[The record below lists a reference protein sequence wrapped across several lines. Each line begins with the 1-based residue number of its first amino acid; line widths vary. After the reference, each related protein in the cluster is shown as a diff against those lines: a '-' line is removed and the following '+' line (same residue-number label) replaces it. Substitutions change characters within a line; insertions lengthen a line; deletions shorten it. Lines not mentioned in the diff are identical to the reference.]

1 MHRAFLWPVCQRR
14 QRRLV
19 ALGWLWFYAVLG
31 LSSFSTAQTPEDVR
45 EEPRAFGARLAP
57 TALKV
62 HSSTV
67 GDHHAGS
74 LIKPTHP
81 DSGRKRSPRPLET
94 ILAISWMTDVPVSI
108 VAFPVPLIFFTSSEN
123 SSFDDNGLRGP
134 APAADLRRHPDTV
147 TDREHLGKDGG
158 LDKANIAFYPPDC
171 PDDNMAGRGLA
182 MVAGESILKSMFV
195 SLGVLFVSVH
205 FAQGQDACNILS
217 TSQLGQSPVEIIES
231 VDETS
236 PQGTLIDTLTFA
248 ANSINDLTL
257 EYINHEAGDD
267 ASLLNPTSTSIV
279 NGNLQLVLSAAGA
292 VTVQERDGPSGVQQF
307 SLTLKC
313 RVNRNR
319 HEILHPIRVS
329 ITDVNDNRPV
339 FQQPYTADVYEVF
352 HPIRVSV
359 SDIND
364 NRPVFIPASPPATSI
379 SELQAVGTTVLRAQA
394 TDLDIGASGNVQF
407 FVQNNPNDP
416 MADDFFEIPLPAQ
429 GYITLRTQV
438 NYEAA
443 DNTDHQYLLMV
454 TAEDQGTTQLTATQT
469 FTINILDED
478 DLPPAFNPCIRDSL
492 SDPCKPVTYTGEV
505 TSGVNSGAVSNVNPE
520 PVNAFDQ
527 DRDLQQADQTAIK
540 YSIADGS
547 PSTYSDKFQIHE
559 DTGVVSVRQTI
570 NRVDAASYIL
580 KIRAYQEDN
589 PFRLATADMT
599 ITVNPSGN
607 ERPAFD
613 ESNYVGYVF
622 ENAPTGTTVRGS
634 SSAQTPLKIML
645 SDPDVLDGSPAVT
658 VEVTTQPAGNDDK
671 FMVTQGSSTREWYV
685 LANGAL
691 DAETINQYTLTI
703 TARETTGPNP
713 QTSNPSVVTINIQD
727 VNDNTPVFNSGT
739 AGSAAN
745 PLTGAVSIPVAD
757 GTSVALTPGTPQ
769 CSDTDTGSTFTYRI
783 DRVIN
788 GVSNLFN
795 INPNT
800 GDITVAS
807 GAGLVDGRVYT
818 VVIVCSDGLNER
830 QGYVDITVTGTQ
842 NNQPT
847 FPLTQYTTRLG
858 EEAPVNGPVT
868 TVTASDPDGN
878 ILTYSL
884 GTGNTDND
892 FQINQNTGEISVRN
906 TLDYERTPSY
916 TLQVLAT
923 DNGSPATTATATV
936 QIDLT
941 NGNDNSPTFT
951 APANPNQP
959 IEVAEGGQN
968 GDPVQSVQA
977 TDPDGAGSGITYSLL
992 RGGDK
997 FAINPTTGQITRRGP
1012 LDRDDQREIPV
1023 TVQAMDSGGR
1033 IALLDL
1039 TIQLTDVNNKPPV
1052 FQDNEFARRPLS
1064 PPNAEYIVNVDENE
1078 QAMAII
1084 DLEAA
1089 DPDVGATVQYSRD
1102 SVTPNT
1108 GETLFTVNENTG
1120 VLSTTG
1126 PLDFEN
1132 VTPPRYTVVILAEDT
1147 AQAAPH
1153 LSSRT
1158 STATVTV
1165 NIQDKNDFP
1174 PTFEGTPYSFSVRE
1188 DVAIGTSIG
1197 QLSATDADN
1206 PQPQFAYSTYT
1217 DPAVQ
1222 NSDAAAAMFAVDPMT
1237 GDVVTRRN
1245 LASDYAN
1252 INQFPLLVR
1261 VSDEGPPVMTSTGT
1275 VTIEVT
1281 ERGSANAVSFTQSQY
1296 TGTVGENAAA
1306 GTIVAF
1312 TRGIDISPSRS
1323 NVDYTIVSSQTTPPT
1338 SADTTGYFR
1347 IVRPANLN
1355 DPLILETTRA
1365 LDYEEIRQYLLTVQV
1380 APSGS
1385 SGTTGRR
1392 KKRQLAD
1399 NTALVQVDVQD
1410 VNDNTPTFDAPT
1422 YVTGVSEDANLFSS
1436 LVQVRATDRD
1446 SSPFNNFVYKIKSQP
1461 NGQLSPV
1468 ARNFTV
1474 DSSTGVVR
1482 NLVPFR
1488 PGQVGKKFFFN
1499 VEADE
1504 APAQSGG
1511 QTFTGDTS
1519 VVCSA
1524 PRTGMFG
1531 CMWIV
1536 FNNREG
1542 TFGCMW
1548 MVFSTKD
1555 RTFQDVSG
1563 NYVLIERIDAK
1574 KEGNTLDYANCD
1586 VYFYM
1591 IKNGTFDALTRQEAI
1606 SVLEGSRTQVDQLW
1620 RTCDGVPSTDRAR
1633 ASAVSYR
1640 GVQYTGNTSYSGIS
1654 DLQAALIALGVLLF
1668 LLALLALL
1676 WLCCCTRIRKR
1687 TGYQIPP
1694 PYEPPPAPEPVIYEP
1709 EKKEYETQEGI
1720 ATFGH
1725 DMAEPAVDKEVVI
1738 TGEYN
1743 KGYEHADE
1751 AQVGTLSFPPAHDDV
1766 GP

>member
-1 MHRAFLWPVCQRR
+1 MVQLGERHCEQTRLVFQPLGTVTENTLAKMAASTRRSFFLLQSV
-14 QRRLV
+14 LV
-19 ALGWLWFYAVLG
+19 ALVM
-31 LSSFSTAQTPEDVR
+31 SQTV
-45 EEPRAFGARLAP
+45 
-57 TALKV
+57 
-62 HSSTV
+62 
-67 GDHHAGS
+67 
-74 LIKPTHP
+74 
-81 DSGRKRSPRPLET
+81 
-94 ILAISWMTDVPVSI
+94 
-108 VAFPVPLIFFTSSEN
+108 
-123 SSFDDNGLRGP
+123 DD
-134 APAADLRRHPDTV
+134 D
-147 TDREHLGKDGG
+147 
-158 LDKANIAFYPPDC
+158 
-171 PDDNMAGRGLA
+171 
-182 MVAGESILKSMFV
+182 
-195 SLGVLFVSVH
+195 
-205 FAQGQDACNILS
+205 CNILS
-217 TSQLGQSPVEIIES
+217 TSQLGQSPIEIIES

-236 PQGTLIDTLTFA
+236 PQGTLIDTLTFSSS
-248 ANSINDLTL
+248 SINDLTL
-257 EYINHEAGDD
+257 EYINNDPGDD
-267 ASLLNPTSTSIV
+267 ATLLNPTSTSIV

-292 VTVQERDGPSGVQQF
+292 VKVQERDGPGGVQQF
-307 SLTLKC
+307 SLTLRC
-313 RVNRNR
+313 RVNSNR
-319 HEILHPIRVS
+319 HV
-329 ITDVNDNRPV
+329 
-339 FQQPYTADVYEVF
+339 VF

-364 NRPVFIPASPPATSI
+364 NRPAFVPASPGPTSI
-379 SELQAVGTTVLRAQA
+379 SELTAVGTTVLRASA
-394 TDLDIGASGNVQF
+394 TDRDIGASGNVQF

-416 MADDFFEIPLPAQ
+416 LADDFFEIPLPAQ
-429 GYITLRTQV
+429 GFITLKTAV

-443 DNTDHQYLLMV
+443 DNTDHQYLLMI
-454 TAEDQGTTQLTATQT
+454 TAEDQGTSQLTATQT

-478 DLPPAFNPCIRDSL
+478 DLPPAFNPCIRASL
-492 SDPCKPVTYTGEV
+492 SDPCNPVTYSGEV
-505 TSGVNSGAVSNVNPE
+505 TSGVNSGAVSDVNPE

-547 PSTYSDKFQIHE
+547 PSTYADKFQIDE
-559 DTGVVSVRQTI
+559 NTGVVSVRQTI
-570 NRVDAASYIL
+570 NRVDAASYLL

-589 PFRLATADMT
+589 PFRLATADMM

-613 ESNYVGYVF
+613 QANYVGYVF
-622 ENAPTGTTVRGS
+622 ENAPSGTTVRDS
-634 SSAQTPLKIML
+634 SSAQTPLKVML

-658 VEVTTQPAGNDDK
+658 IDVTTQPAGNDDR
-671 FMVTQGSSTREWYV
+671 FSVTQGSSTREWYV

-691 DAETINQYTLTI
+691 DAETTNQYTLTI
-703 TARETTGPNP
+703 TARETSGINP
-713 QTSNPSVVTINIQD
+713 QSSTPSVVTINVQD
-727 VNDNTPVFNSGT
+727 VNDNTPVFNGGT
-739 AGSAAN
+739 AGSSAN

-757 GTSVALTPGTPQ
+757 GTSVVLSPGTPQ
-769 CSDTDTGSTFTYRI
+769 CSDTDTGSTFTYSI

-788 GVSNLFN
+788 GADNLFS
-795 INPNT
+795 INQNT
-800 GDITVAS
+800 GDIRVAS
-807 GAGLVDGRVYT
+807 GAGLTDGTVYT

-842 NNQPT
+842 NNRPT
-847 FPLTQYTTRLG
+847 FPLQQYTTRLG

-868 TVTASDPDGN
+868 MVTARDPDGN
-878 ILTYSL
+878 VLSYSL

-892 FQINQNTGEISVRN
+892 FQINQNTGEITVRN
-906 TLDYERTPSY
+906 QLDYERTPSY

-923 DNGSPATTATATV
+923 DNGSPPTTATATV
-936 QIDLT
+936 QVDLT

-968 GDPVQSVQA
+968 GDPIQSVQA
-977 TDPDGAGSGITYSLL
+977 TDPDGAGSAGITYSLL

-1012 LDRDDQREIPV
+1012 LDRDDQREIPI
-1023 TVQAMDSGGR
+1023 TVQAQDSGGR
-1033 IALLDL
+1033 IGLLDL

-1064 PPNAEYIVNVDENE
+1064 PPNAEYIVNVDEN
-1078 QAMAII
+1078 QPAMSII

-1089 DPDVGATVQYSRD
+1089 DPDVGASVQYTRD
-1102 SVTPNT
+1102 SVTPTT

-1126 PLDFEN
+1126 PLDYES
-1132 VTPPRYTVVILAEDT
+1132 VTPARYTVVILAEDT

-1153 LSSRT
+1153 LNTRL

-1174 PTFEGTPYSFSVRE
+1174 PTFEGTPYSFTARE
-1188 DVAIGTSIG
+1188 DAAIGMSVG
-1197 QLSATDADN
+1197 QLAATDADN
-1206 PQPQFAYSTYT
+1206 PQPQFIYSTYT

-1222 NSDAAAAMFAVDPMT
+1222 NSDAAAALFAVDPMT

-1245 LASDYAN
+1245 LASDYTN

-1261 VSDEGPPVMTSTGT
+1261 VSDEGPPVMSSTGT
-1275 VTIEVT
+1275 VNIEVT

-1296 TGTVGENAAA
+1296 TGTVPENAQA
-1306 GTIVAF
+1306 GTTVAF

-1323 NVDYTIVSSQTTPPT
+1323 NVDYTIVSSETTPAT
-1338 SADTTGYFR
+1338 SEDTTGYFR
-1347 IVRPANLN
+1347 VVRPANLN
-1355 DPLILETTRA
+1355 DPLILEITRA
-1365 LDYEEIRQYLLTVQV
+1365 LDYENIQQYLLTLQV

-1385 SGTTGRR
+1385 S
-1392 KKRQLAD
+1392 D
-1399 NTALVQVDVQD
+1399 NTALVQVNVQD
-1410 VNDNTPTFDAPT
+1410 VNDNAPMFDDGT

-1436 LVQVRATDRD
+1436 LVQVRASDRD
-1446 SSPFNNFVYKIKSQP
+1446 SSPFNNFVYKIKTQP

-1504 APAQSGG
+1504 APAQSASGG

-1519 VVCSA
+1519 VVVVVVNDA
-1524 PRTGMFG
+1524 
-1531 CMWIV
+1531 
-1536 FNNREG
+1536 NRAV
-1542 TFGCMW
+1542 
-1548 MVFSTKD
+1548 MVGNLPPDVCYSCKD
-1555 RTFQDVSG
+1555 NIKRTFQDVSG
-1563 NYVLIERIDAK
+1563 NYVLIERVEAK
-1574 KEGNTLDYANCD
+1574 QDGNTLDYANCD

-1591 IKNGTFDALTRQEAI
+1591 IRNGTFDALTRAQAI

-1633 ASAVSYR
+1633 ASAVVYR
-1640 GVQYTGNTSYSGIS
+1640 GVQYTGSTSYSGIS

-1687 TGYQIPP
+1687 TPGYQIPP
-1694 PYEPPPAPEPVIYEP
+1694 PYEPPPAPEPIIYEP

-1725 DMAEPAVDKEVVI
+1725 DMTEPPAEKEVVI
-1738 TGEYN
+1738 TGQYN
-1743 KGYEHADE
+1743 KAYEHADE
-1751 AQVGTLSFPPAHDDV
+1751 SQVGTLSFPQAHDDV
-1766 GP
+1766 GPNRYSIVDQQTTQL

>member
-1 MHRAFLWPVCQRR
+1 M
-14 QRRLV
+14 V
-19 ALGWLWFYAVLG
+19 ARKRILKLTVVLLG
-31 LSSFSTAQTPEDVR
+31 L
-45 EEPRAFGARLAP
+45 
-57 TALKV
+57 
-62 HSSTV
+62 
-67 GDHHAGS
+67 
-74 LIKPTHP
+74 
-81 DSGRKRSPRPLET
+81 
-94 ILAISWMTDVPVSI
+94 IS
-108 VAFPVPLIFFTSSEN
+108 
-123 SSFDDNGLRGP
+123 
-134 APAADLRRHPDTV
+134 
-147 TDREHLGKDGG
+147 
-158 LDKANIAFYPPDC
+158 
-171 PDDNMAGRGLA
+171 
-182 MVAGESILKSMFV
+182 
-195 SLGVLFVSVH
+195 VLVH
-205 FAQGQDACNILS
+205 FAEGQDDCNILS
-217 TSQLGQSPVEIIES
+217 TSELGQSPIEIIES
-231 VDETS
+231 VAETS
-236 PQGTLIDTLTFA
+236 PQGTLIDTLTFSSA
-248 ANSINDLTL
+248 SINGLTL
-257 EYINHEAGDD
+257 EYINNDPSDD
-267 ASLLNPTSTSIV
+267 ATLLNPTSTSIV

-292 VTVQERDGPSGVQQF
+292 VRVQERDGPGGVQQF
-307 SLTLKC
+307 SLTLRC
-313 RVNRNR
+313 RVNSNG
-319 HEILHPIRVS
+319 HV
-329 ITDVNDNRPV
+329 
-339 FQQPYTADVYEVF
+339 VF

-364 NRPVFIPASPPATSI
+364 NRPIFTPANPAPTSI
-379 SELQAVGTTVLRAQA
+379 SELIAVGTTVLRASA
-394 TDLDIGASGNVQF
+394 TDRDIGASGNVQF
-407 FVQNNPNDP
+407 FVRDNPSDP
-416 MADDFFEIPLPAQ
+416 LADDFFEIPLPAQ
-429 GYITLRTQV
+429 GFITLKTAV

-443 DNTDHQYLLMV
+443 DNTDHQYLLVV

-478 DLPPAFNPCIRDSL
+478 DLPPAFNPCVRASL
-492 SDPCKPVTYTGEV
+492 SDPCNPVTYTGQV
-505 TSGVNSGAVSNVNPE
+505 TSGVNSGAVSDVNPE

-527 DRDLQQADQTAIK
+527 DRDLQQADQTDIK
-540 YSIADGS
+540 YAIVEGS
-547 PSTYSDKFQIHE
+547 PSTYADKFQIDE
-559 DTGVVSVRQTI
+559 NTGIVSVRQTI
-570 NRVDAASYIL
+570 NRVDAASFTL

-589 PFRLATADMT
+589 PFRLATADMM

-613 ESNYVGYVF
+613 QSNYVGYVF
-622 ENAPTGTTVRGS
+622 ENAPTGTTVRDS

-658 VEVTTQPAGNDDK
+658 IDVTTQPAGNDDK
-671 FMVTQGSSTREWYV
+671 FSVTQGSSTREWYV

-691 DAETINQYTLTI
+691 DAETTNQYTLTI
-703 TARETTGPNP
+703 TARETSGTNP
-713 QTSNPSVVTINIQD
+713 QSSNPSVVTINIQD
-727 VNDNTPVFNSGT
+727 VNDNTPVFNGGT
-739 AGSAAN
+739 AGSSAN

-757 GTSVALTPGTPQ
+757 GTSVALTPGSPQ
-769 CSDTDTGSTFTYRI
+769 CSDTDTGSTFTYSI

-788 GVSNLFN
+788 GADNLFN
-795 INPNT
+795 INQNT
-800 GDITVAS
+800 GEVTVAS
-807 GAGLVDGRVYT
+807 GAGLTDGTVYT
-818 VVIVCSDGLNER
+818 VVIVCSDGLNEC

-842 NNQPT
+842 NRRPT
-847 FPLTQYTTRLG
+847 FPLQQYSTRLG

-868 TVTASDPDGN
+868 AVTASDPDGN
-878 ILTYSL
+878 ALSYSL

-892 FQINQNTGEISVRN
+892 FQINQNTGEITVRN
-906 TLDYERTPSY
+906 QLDYERTPSY

-923 DNGSPATTATATV
+923 DNGSPPTTATATV
-936 QIDLT
+936 QVDLT

-951 APANPNQP
+951 SPANPNQP
-959 IEVAEGGQN
+959 IEIAEGGQN

-977 TDPDGAGSGITYSLL
+977 IDADGTGSAGITYSLL

-997 FAINPTTGQITRRGP
+997 FAINPTTGQLTRRAP
-1012 LDRDDQREIPV
+1012 LDRDDQREIPI
-1023 TVQAMDSGGR
+1023 TVQAQDSGGR

-1039 TIQLTDVNNKPPV
+1039 TIQLSDINNKPPV

-1078 QAMAII
+1078 LAMSII

-1089 DPDVGATVQYSRD
+1089 DPDVGASVQYTRD
-1102 SVTPNT
+1102 SVTPTT

-1126 PLDFEN
+1126 PLDYED
-1132 VTPPRYTVVILAEDT
+1132 VTPARYIVVILAEDM

-1153 LSSRT
+1153 LNTRT

-1174 PTFEGTPYSFSVRE
+1174 PTFDGTPYSFTVRE
-1188 DVAIGTSIG
+1188 DAAIGMSIG
-1197 QLSATDADN
+1197 QLQATDADN
-1206 PQPQFAYSTYT
+1206 PRNNSADAINQPQFTYSTYT

-1261 VSDEGPPVMTSTGT
+1261 VSDEGPPVMSSTGT

-1281 ERGSANAVSFTQSQY
+1281 ERGSANAVSFTQSQF
-1296 TGTVGENAAA
+1296 TGTVAENAQA
-1306 GTIVAF
+1306 GTTVAF

-1323 NVDYTIVSSQTTPPT
+1323 NVDYTIVSSQTTPAT
-1338 SADTTGYFR
+1338 SEDTTGYFR
-1347 IVRPANLN
+1347 VVRPANLN

-1365 LDYEEIRQYLLTVQV
+1365 LDYENIRQYLLTLRVS
-1380 APSGS
+1380 PSGT

-1399 NTALVQVDVQD
+1399 NTALVQVNVED
-1410 VNDNTPTFDAPT
+1410 VNDNAPMFDTPT
-1422 YVTGVSEDANLFSS
+1422 YVTGVSEDADLFSS
-1436 LVQVRATDRD
+1436 LVQVRASDRD
-1446 SSPFNNFVYKIKSQP
+1446 SSPYNNFVYKIKTQP

-1474 DSSTGVVR
+1474 DSTTGVVR

-1519 VVCSA
+1519 VVVVVVNDA
-1524 PRTGMFG
+1524 
-1531 CMWIV
+1531 
-1536 FNNREG
+1536 NRAV
-1542 TFGCMW
+1542 
-1548 MVFSTKD
+1548 MVGNLPPDVCYSCKD
-1555 RTFQDVSG
+1555 NIKRTFQDVSG
-1563 NYVLIERIDAK
+1563 NYVLIERVDAK
-1574 KEGNTLDYANCD
+1574 KDGSTLDYANCD

-1591 IKNGTFDALTRQEAI
+1591 IRNGTFDALTRAQAI
-1606 SVLEGSRTQVDQLW
+1606 SILEGSRTQVDQLW

-1694 PYEPPPAPEPVIYEP
+1694 PYEPPPAPEPPIMYEP

-1725 DMAEPAVDKEVVI
+1725 DMADPPADKEVVI

-1743 KGYEHADE
+1743 KGYEPADE
-1751 AQVGTLSFPPAHDDV
+1751 AQVGTLSFPQGHDDM
-1766 GP
+1766 GPKYSIMDQQTTQL

>member
-1 MHRAFLWPVCQRR
+1 MRVQRLSSIMHRAILWPVCQRR

-19 ALGWLWFYAVLG
+19 ALGWLWFSAVLG

-45 EEPRAFGARLAP
+45 E
-57 TALKV
+57 
-62 HSSTV
+62 
-67 GDHHAGS
+67 
-74 LIKPTHP
+74 
-81 DSGRKRSPRPLET
+81 
-94 ILAISWMTDVPVSI
+94 
-108 VAFPVPLIFFTSSEN
+108 
-123 SSFDDNGLRGP
+123 
-134 APAADLRRHPDTV
+134 
-147 TDREHLGKDGG
+147 
-158 LDKANIAFYPPDC
+158 
-171 PDDNMAGRGLA
+171 
-182 MVAGESILKSMFV
+182 
-195 SLGVLFVSVH
+195 
-205 FAQGQDACNILS
+205 DACNILS

-329 ITDVNDNRPV
+329 IADVNDNRPV
-339 FQQPYTADVYEVF
+339 FQQPFSADVY
-352 HPIRVSV
+352 
-359 SDIND
+359 
-364 NRPVFIPASPPATSI
+364 
-379 SELQAVGTTVLRAQA
+379 ELQAVGTTVLRAQA

-478 DLPPAFNPCIRDSL
+478 DLPPAFNPCVRDSL

-671 FMVTQGSSTREWYV
+671 FMVSQGSSTREWYV

-739 AGSAAN
+739 AGTAAN

-1089 DPDVGATVQYSRD
+1089 DPDVGATVRYSRD

-1108 GETLFTVNENTG
+1108 GETLFTVNEITG

-1206 PQPQFAYSTYT
+1206 PQPQFSYSTYT

-1261 VSDEGPPVMTSTGT
+1261 VSDEGPPVMSSTGT

-1306 GTIVAF
+1306 GTTVAF

-1399 NTALVQVDVQD
+1399 NTALVQVNVQD

-1519 VVCSA
+1519 VVVVVVNDA
-1524 PRTGMFG
+1524 
-1531 CMWIV
+1531 
-1536 FNNREG
+1536 NRAVMIG
-1542 TFGCMW
+1542 NLPPDVCY
-1548 MVFSTKD
+1548 SCKD
-1555 RTFQDVSG
+1555 NIKRTFQDVSG

-1620 RTCDGVPSTDRAR
+1620 RTCDSVPSTDRAR
-1633 ASAVSYR
+1633 ASAVAYR

-1766 GP
+1766 GPNRYSIMEQQTTQL